1 MCLSVFQNKK
11 KRVCVAGSLHIL
23 KLNSCN
29 KVNNKIN
36 KQDFKHASYERFLQK
51 KRCL

>member
-1 MCLSVFQNKK
+1 MCLSVFQDKK
-11 KRVCVAGSLHIL
+11 KRICVAGSLHIL

-29 KVNNKIN
+29 KVKNDKNVGV
-36 KQDFKHASYERFLQK
+36 KHDSYARFLQK